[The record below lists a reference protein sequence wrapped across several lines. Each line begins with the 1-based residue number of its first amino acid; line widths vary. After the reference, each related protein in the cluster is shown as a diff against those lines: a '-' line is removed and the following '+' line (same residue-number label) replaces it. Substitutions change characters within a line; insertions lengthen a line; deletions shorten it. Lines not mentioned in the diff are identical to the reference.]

1 MSVLLI
7 AAILLPH
14 AMHPQVVTTVS
25 SLEEAMQA
33 YEDEVQV
40 AVPFSVGINA
50 ARALKEVDSLPAEQV
65 ERLLRIA
72 ADGKAYSYLAPVVGT
87 LVSGGSYV
95 EPALRIAGRLPDDQ
109 RAAVVRT
116 LGSDESVRFGLLSAC
131 TSAEHDDVA
140 AGALWIVVPSAT
152 PDDLVSLLRSLSEL
166 PDDLRRVRRALQLIP
181 QSAAP
186 RPMYEQLLDA
196 ALDLPSGLTGAIV
209 DALAGLVENSP
220 AAAEAALERANGSGS
235 PLALESLR
243 GIPAESWEQA
253 REALLN
259 VLAGFGEEFTGLP
272 AEQAEQ
278 LAAAVL
284 VAGQLRVPEVLPMI
298 PALTAPSVNPKVRV
312 AALRTLGYVGNRDA
326 STIDLLIAHLEPAGP
341 LADAAYTSLLQKAGV
356 SLPHRAIM
364 WREWRR
370 RLELRDAS
378 QEEHEVRLAAERD
391 AFYRSRRR

>member
-131 TSAEHDDVA
+131 TSAEQDDVA
-140 AGALWIVVPSAT
+140 AGALWILVPSAT